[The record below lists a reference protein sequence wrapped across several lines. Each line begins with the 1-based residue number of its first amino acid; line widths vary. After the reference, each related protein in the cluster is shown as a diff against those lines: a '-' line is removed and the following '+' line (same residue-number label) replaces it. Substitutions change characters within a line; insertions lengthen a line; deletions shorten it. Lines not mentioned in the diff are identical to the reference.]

1 MVNQVLKDRIEF
13 ASRYHRQLAKHLHS
27 SWFDVYEEV
36 LNSNDFGIAEALVL
50 LHPHWYQ
57 EIGVNLISDPRGPNS
72 FSGLKQNARCR
83 SYELWGYECPYLES
97 EIHID
102 HTFPFSRGGV
112 TQAEN
117 AMYLCREHNL
127 SKSTDLHMIPWEDFR
142 GKNWIK
148 SSLEISIKSAQTRTK
163 NVLYPIDSVLK
174 RN

>member
-1 MVNQVLKDRIEF
+1 MDSKVLENRIEY
-13 ASRYHRQLAKHLHS
+13 ASRYHSQLARHFHN

-36 LNSNDFGIAEALVL
+36 LNSQDFGIPEAIVL

-57 EIGVNLISDPRGPNS
+57 ENGVNLLSDPRGPS
-72 FSGLKQNARCR
+72 TFSGLKQNAKCR

-97 EIHID
+97 SIHID

-127 SKSTDLHMIPWEDFR
+127 SKSTDLHMIPWEALR
-142 GKNWIK
+142 GKSWIK
-148 SSLEISIKSAQTRTK
+148 QSLEATIKSAQSRTK
-163 NVLYPIDSVLK
+163 NVMYPLDSVLK